1 MSKLPLLPWRL
12 AGLFHPE
19 WVLRLGKALAT
30 ERQHI
35 GEEGLELEG
44 QVLSRLGPFEE
55 GQERVREMLRS
66 DLTSGAVQGARMGR
80 VEHCRATGSGWKD
93 VEIGELT
100 LCDFDGAKMENVR
113 IDRAVGVSMR
123 EAELRDCRIDSAV
136 MVDLAGATLR
146 GVRLGRATT
155 VDLSGARLEGCPLE
169 GVDLRG
175 AVLRRA
181 SFQGCA
187 PDPALV
193 AGADLCGAR
202 GLNGEQRKALLAGGA
217 RFRAAGWY
225 VLLRRLLPSADGLK
239 LERAALG
246 LQLGAVVLGL
256 GLCAAALFAVLKPR
270 PVEPVPEPPP
280 PLAREATSWEIQ
292 KTQEHLGALREA
304 LQAAHE
310 TMVANGAEA
319 SPWPS
324 ITDFQQNTYDVDG
337 DGPGEIREN
346 LVRGGLPDNLLTD
359 SVGGVLP
366 YCNDVPTQPTIS
378 GVDTDWHYCETSGR
392 VFASAG
398 YTDLPT
404 LEW

>member
-19 WVLRLGKALAT
+19 WALRLGTALAT
-30 ERQHI
+30 ERQHS
-35 GEEGLELEG
+35 GEQGLALEG
-44 QVLSRLGPFEE
+44 QVLSRLGPFDQ
-55 GQERVREMLRS
+55 GAERVRELLRS
-66 DLTSGAVQGARMGR
+66 DLTSGAVQGVRIGR
-80 VEHCRATGSGWKD
+80 VEHCRAPGSAWND
-93 VEIGELT
+93 VEITELV
-100 LCDFDGAKMENVR
+100 LSDLEGSKLRSVE
-113 IDRAVGVSMR
+113 IERAVGVSLR
-123 EAELRDCRIDSAV
+123 EAELRDCSIDHAV
-136 MVDLAGATLR
+136 LVDLGGARLH
-146 GVRLGRATT
+146 GVRLGRAST
-155 VDLSGARLEGCPLE
+155 VDLSGAHLDACPLE

-181 SFQGCA
+181 SFHGCA
-187 PDPALV
+187 PDPAWV

-202 GLNGEQRKALLAGGA
+202 GLSAEQRKALLAGGA

-225 VLLRRLLPSADGLK
+225 VLLRRVLPSADGLK
-239 LERAALG
+239 LERVALG
-246 LQLGAVVLGL
+246 LQLGAVALGL
-256 GLCAAALFAVLKPR
+256 ALCAAALFAVLKPR

-292 KTQEHLGALREA
+292 KTQEHLSKLREA

-310 TMVANGAEA
+310 IMVSNGAEA

-324 ITDFQQNTYDVDG
+324 ITDFQQNTYDIDG
-337 DGPGEIREN
+337 EGPGEIREN